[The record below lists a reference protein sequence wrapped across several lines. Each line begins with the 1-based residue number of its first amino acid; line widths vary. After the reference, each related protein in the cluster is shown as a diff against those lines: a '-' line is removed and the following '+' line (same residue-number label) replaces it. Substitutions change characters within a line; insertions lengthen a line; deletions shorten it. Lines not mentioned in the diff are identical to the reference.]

1 MPPTKRCLTCR
12 ALHNE
17 RGPRCRP
24 CYLQQQQGRNA
35 KRGHYQGDYRV
46 RRQQL
51 IQQGMM
57 TDTPCAICGQA
68 INYGA
73 PAGTPLAPTADH
85 INAGDPTSPLRI
97 AHARCNSARGD
108 RPA

>member
-17 RGPRCRP
+17 RGPRCRA
-24 CYLQQQQGRNA
+24 CYLQQQQQRNA
-35 KRGHYQGDYRV
+35 KRGHYQGDYRA
-46 RRQQL
+46 RRNQL
-51 IQQGMM
+51 IQLSMM
-57 TDTPCAICGQA
+57 ADSPCAICHEP

-73 PAGTPLAPTADH
+73 QAPHPLAPTADH
-85 INAGDPTSPLRI
+85 LDAGNPASPLRI
-97 AHARCNSARGD
+97 THARCNSARGD